1 MHLNQHFCSTVF
13 SCALPQL
20 PYPPV
25 YSTPGAP
32 VTKDHQLGGFRQQIV
47 TLSQSGGL
55 KPPLGCGQ
63 GQAPPDACG
72 GGSLLPPPQAGLGE
86 PTHHSTLC
94 LPALSP
100 PSCCGSLPKTGLKVF
115 FLPYKDTSHGI

>member
-72 GGSLLPPPQAGLGE
+72 GGSLLPPPPRLAWASRHITPLSACLRCPRPPAVGLY
-86 PTHHSTLC
+86 
-94 LPALSP
+94 
-100 PSCCGSLPKTGLKVF
+100 PKLV
-115 FLPYKDTSHGI
+115 